1 MDTWRSTVCTYCKV
15 RGEGP
20 LLDRLV
26 VGGLTPHQ
34 GQVEGQ
40 AGVIHTHHHGRHGRG
55 FKNRSQVQG
64 ETVQDFNEWNYD

>member
-1 MDTWRSTVCTYCKV
+1 MDTRRSAVCTYCKV

-20 LLDRLV
+20 LLDWLG

-40 AGVIHTHHHGRHGRG
+40 AGVIHTHHHGRHGGG
-55 FKNRSQVQG
+55 FKEESCPG
-64 ETVQDFNEWNYD
+64 